1 MTYPGYQR
9 FFLARNERKYFAS
22 MPETAHE
29 KPLAPRVGVTWPQRD
44 FSLGSISASL
54 SCLVYVRSSPPSGKE
69 CWLLSRGE
77 GGGGCWLLGIKI
89 I

>member
-1 MTYPGYQR
+1 MAYPGYQSF

-22 MPETAHE
+22 IPETAHE

-54 SCLVYVRSSPPSGKE
+54 SLVSGLRSFLPSF
-69 CWLLSRGE
+69 GE
-77 GGGGCWLLGIKI
+77 GVPTPFLGGGGRGVGY
-89 I
+89 